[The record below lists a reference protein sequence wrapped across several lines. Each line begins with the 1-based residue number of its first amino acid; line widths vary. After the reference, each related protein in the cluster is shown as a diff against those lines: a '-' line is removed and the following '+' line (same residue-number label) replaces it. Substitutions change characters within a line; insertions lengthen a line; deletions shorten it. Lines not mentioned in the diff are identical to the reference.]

1 MLREQEA
8 AYARGEFAY
17 APGYSVWNGREE
29 AAFAGGDFAYPSGFG
44 NDPPCAPSPNLR
56 VKSSSNSHPL

>member
-44 NDPPCAPSPNLR
+44 NRPAPLLR
-56 VKSSSNSHPL
+56 ICV

>member
-1 MLREQEA
+1 MLREKEA

-17 APGYSVWNGREE
+17 EPGYNVWNGREE

-44 NDPPCAPSPNLR
+44 NDRPAPLLR
-56 VKSSSNSHPL
+56 ICV